1 MNACEIADE
10 INDESSDGSN
20 GIATNAYSDT
30 EEDSCLSDMELEAA
44 ER

>member
-10 INDESSDGSN
+10 INDESSDSSN
-20 GIATNAYSDT
+20 SIATNGCSDT
-30 EEDSCLSDMELEAA
+30 EEDSCLSDMELKAA